1 MNKKIIQI
9 LLILFL
15 LFLSIFFYKN
25 FYKSE
30 KSKIESPETLETV
43 LENKKNL
50 IQNLKYEVNFKD
62 NKKYKITAQQSEIT
76 QESDAEIVN
85 MENVIAIFIDE
96 NNNVLEIKSDNA
108 IFNSSSYNTNFSN
121 NIRISYLDNKLSSN
135 ELILDF
141 EKSIVIISNNIVYD
155 GLTGMGKADNIK
167 IDLISKSVQIFIFD
181 LLNKNNTILIY
192 CIQTDE

>member
-30 KSKIESPETLETV
+30 ESKIESPETLETV

-167 IDLISKSVQIFIFD
+167 IDLISKSVQIFMDDNDKKIE
-181 LLNKNNTILIY
+181 LIKKNSN
-192 CIQTDE
+192 E

>member
-167 IDLISKSVQIFIFD
+167 IDLISKSVQIFMDDSDKKIE
-181 LLNKNNTILIY
+181 LIKKK
-192 CIQTDE
+192 

>member
-30 KSKIESPETLETV
+30 ESKIESPETSETV

-76 QESDAEIVN
+76 QENDAEIVN

-167 IDLISKSVQIFIFD
+167 IDLISKSVQIFMDDNDKKIE
-181 LLNKNNTILIY
+181 LIKKNSN
-192 CIQTDE
+192 E

>member
-30 KSKIESPETLETV
+30 ESKIESPETSETV

-76 QESDAEIVN
+76 QENDAEIVN

-121 NIRISYLDNKLSSN
+121 NIRINYLDNKLSSN

-167 IDLISKSVQIFIFD
+167 IDLISKSVQIFMDDSDKKIE
-181 LLNKNNTILIY
+181 LIKKK
-192 CIQTDE
+192 

>member
-25 FYKSE
+25 FFKSE
-30 KSKIESPETLETV
+30 ESKIESPETLESA

-167 IDLISKSVQIFIFD
+167 IDLISKSVQIFMDDSDKKIE
-181 LLNKNNTILIY
+181 LIKKK
-192 CIQTDE
+192 

>member
-30 KSKIESPETLETV
+30 ESKIESPETSETV

-167 IDLISKSVQIFIFD
+167 IDLISKSVQIFMDDNDKKIE
-181 LLNKNNTILIY
+181 LIKKNSN
-192 CIQTDE
+192 E